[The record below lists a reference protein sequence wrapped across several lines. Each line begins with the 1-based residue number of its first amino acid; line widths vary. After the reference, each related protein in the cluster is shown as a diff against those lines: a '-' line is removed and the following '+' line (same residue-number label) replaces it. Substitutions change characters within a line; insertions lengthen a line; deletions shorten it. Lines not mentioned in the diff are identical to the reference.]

1 MAILETE
8 AVQLSNA
15 VRDAMV
21 ALRTLVNGNQ
31 ITNNLLETT
40 AKTDLVSAVNE
51 LKASIDA
58 LSYDDLA
65 GLPTIPATVAEL
77 TDATTYDFPTL
88 NTPVADALAAK
99 APKADP
105 TFTGTVSATNLT
117 ASGTVTATGGATFAH
132 VTASGGGIGAAGS
145 VTCGSNAA
153 FGVTLRSAIYSPSNG
168 EMNFRNWANSDFSNI
183 SAKDITASGTVTAT
197 GSIQAAN
204 VGIGISPS
212 GIYKVLQ
219 SGGIYRIQD
228 AGRFEIEANND
239 QAIKVINGGNTFF
252 QVDTNTSGGTGVYV
266 PTGSVGIGTT
276 TPAEKLDVVGNIKAS
291 GTVTSGTVNADSGAL
306 SLQSSGT
313 TRLFLNG
320 TTTTS
325 NASII
330 PGASVRTLG
339 TSIAPWGGVF
349 TTNLTASGTVT
360 TGAYTVATLPTPT
373 TGMRAYVT
381 DSNRSASTHFG
392 STVIAAGGGT
402 EYVVPVFYDGTNW
415 IIA

>member
-183 SAKDITASGTVTAT
+183 SAKDITASGTVT
-197 GSIQAAN
+197 
-204 VGIGISPS
+204 
-212 GIYKVLQ
+212 
-219 SGGIYRIQD
+219 
-228 AGRFEIEANND
+228 
-239 QAIKVINGGNTFF
+239 
-252 QVDTNTSGGTGVYV
+252 
-266 PTGSVGIGTT
+266 
-276 TPAEKLDVVGNIKAS
+276 
-291 GTVTSGTVNADSGAL
+291 SGTVNADSGAL

-381 DSNRSASTHFG
+381 DSNRAAHSHFG
-392 STVIAAGGGT
+392 SAVIAAGGGT
-402 EYVVPVFYDGTNW
+402 EYIVPVFYDGTDW